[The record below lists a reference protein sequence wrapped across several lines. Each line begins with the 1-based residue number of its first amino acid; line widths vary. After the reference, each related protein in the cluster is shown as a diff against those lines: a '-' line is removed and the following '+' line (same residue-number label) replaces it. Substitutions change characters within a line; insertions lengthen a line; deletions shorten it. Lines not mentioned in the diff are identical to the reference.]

1 MKLFQLF
8 STFWWITKRTFRVA
22 PFWYSGLAFSYIAQS
37 LLPIVQTYAL
47 AQILAEAV
55 SIISGQGMNFTEV
68 LIYWII
74 VALVATVARQ
84 LSDLGSNFFW
94 LRLRYVS
101 DEHIYGDFLSR
112 LAQIDM
118 PYHEDPGFQSDIK
131 KIEDAL
137 AWRVMSFVQSS
148 LSLLSQT
155 IGILLISSL
164 FLQVGWW
171 ILIAILLPVVLD
183 YFISIRFGADM
194 WGIWHSDGD
203 EKKQADHALD
213 GFKNREVIRES
224 KIYAFGE
231 YIADRYREAY
241 SSFTQKIVGKLNSKY
256 LSLSA
261 SGIFSAIISVGLHVF
276 LLSELLTRQIFLAQY
291 SFLLGSLG
299 TIGGYFAS
307 FQMNLSSLYEN

>member
-1 MKLFQLF
+1 MNLRQLF
-8 STFWWITKRTFRVA
+8 STFLWITRRTFRVA

-37 LLPIVQTYAL
+37 LLPIAQTYAL

-55 SIISGQGMNFTEV
+55 SIISGDGVSFSQV

-74 VALVATVARQ
+74 IALVATILRQ

-94 LRLRYVS
+94 FRLRYVS

-118 PYHEDPGFQSDIK
+118 PYHEDPIFQSDIK

-164 FLQVGWW
+164 FFQVGWW
-171 ILIAILLPVVLD
+171 ILVAILVPVILD
-183 YFISIRFGADM
+183 YFISIRF
-194 WGIWHSDGD
+194 
-203 EKKQADHALD
+203 
-213 GFKNREVIRES
+213 
-224 KIYAFGE
+224 
-231 YIADRYREAY
+231 
-241 SSFTQKIVGKLNSKY
+241 
-256 LSLSA
+256 
-261 SGIFSAIISVGLHVF
+261 
-276 LLSELLTRQIFLAQY
+276 
-291 SFLLGSLG
+291 
-299 TIGGYFAS
+299 
-307 FQMNLSSLYEN
+307 